1 MVNNEM
7 YYLAK
12 FQAEDKSTKVID
24 EDGMFALVA
33 ATTHLAGASQSA
45 PADADVKPEVPL
57 PSAVSAKPSQ
67 APAAAA
73 GASGAA
79 GPAQPPLSLSG
90 PKGRWC

>member
-1 MVNNEM
+1 MAN
-7 YYLAK
+7 L
-12 FQAEDKSTKVID
+12 QAEDKSTKVID
-24 EDGMFALVA
+24 EDGIFALVG

-45 PADADVKPEVPL
+45 PADAGVKPEVPL

-79 GPAQPPLSLSG
+79 GPSQPSFSLGG
-90 PKGRWC
+90 PKGWWC